1 MESLGWT
8 GNTTRKDTPSAVGSG
23 LFSWFLGVCDV
34 TPRVMRRVTNGGPLL
49 ARVALLLSL
58 PLLVGCGDTTTLPTE
73 ASLWLA
79 VVVAFLAAGVV
90 SALIVA
96 VFALLLA
103 GFGLLVAGVVAFV
116 GSRRLTG
123 ADHGLAQVGAQLER
137 LETMLAEAD
146 ALHTARDRRSAE
158 QQAAWDA
165 LKAQIAEF
173 EGRIADLRSDGVPR
187 GEFDVLRRERRED
200 LAQVRGSI
208 EDLRR
213 DMGAMQADLSRLLTM
228 MEGPR

>member
-1 MESLGWT
+1 M
-8 GNTTRKDTPSAVGSG
+8 
-23 LFSWFLGVCDV
+23 
-34 TPRVMRRVTNGGPLL
+34 TPRVWRRVTDGGSLL

-58 PLLVGCGDTTTLPTE
+58 PLLVGCGDTAALTTE

-90 SALIVA
+90 SAFIVA

-103 GFGLLVAGVVAFV
+103 GFGLLVAGAVAFV

-123 ADHGLAQVGAQLER
+123 ADQGLAQVGAQLER
-137 LETMLAEAD
+137 LEAMLAEAD
-146 ALHTARDRRSAE
+146 ALRAARDRRSAE

-173 EGRIADLRSDGVPR
+173 EGRIADLRSGGVPR
-187 GEFDVLRRERRED
+187 GEFDILRREHRED

-208 EDLRR
+208 EDLRK